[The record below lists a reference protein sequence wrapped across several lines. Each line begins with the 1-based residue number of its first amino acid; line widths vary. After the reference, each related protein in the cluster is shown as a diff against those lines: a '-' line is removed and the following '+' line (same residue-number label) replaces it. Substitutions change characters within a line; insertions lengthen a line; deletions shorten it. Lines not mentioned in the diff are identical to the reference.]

1 MRFYHYLKP
10 PLIVA
15 NGAFLS
21 SKGISQHFPTDYKK
35 FKKLSELGKELVEL
49 HLLKHPS
56 LGETGVGFTESGS
69 DIVEKVYYD
78 ENSERVWINKEQY
91 FDGISK
97 EVWEY
102 QIGAYQVME
111 KYLKDRKKEKRK
123 LSLGEM
129 GHYMKVAK
137 AIERTIEVQM
147 KVEGVFEK
155 VVEAIG

>member
-1 MRFYHYLKP
+1 M
-10 PLIVA
+10 A

-35 FKKLSELGKELVEL
+35 FKKLSELGKELAEL

-56 LGETGVGFTESGS
+56 LGETGAGFTESGS

-91 FDGISK
+91 FNGISK

-102 QIGAYQVME
+102 RIGAYQVME
-111 KYLKDRKKEKRK
+111 KYLKDRRKEKRK
-123 LSLGEM
+123 LSLEEIE
-129 GHYMKVAK
+129 HYMRVAK
-137 AIERTIEVQM
+137 AIGRTWEVQG
-147 KVEGVFEK
+147 KVEESIHKLMVYL
-155 VVEAIG
+155 

>member
-1 MRFYHYLKP
+1 LKIDFP
-10 PLIVA
+10 RVPL
-15 NGAFLS
+15 
-21 SKGISQHFPTDYKK
+21 PEDYEK

-56 LGETGVGFTESGS
+56 LGEAGVGFTESGS
-69 DIVEKVYYD
+69 DEVEKVYYD

-102 QIGAYQVME
+102 RIGAYQVLA

-123 LSLGEM
+123 LSLEEIE
-129 GHYMKVAK
+129 HYMRVAK
-137 AIERTIEVQM
+137 AIERTIEVQGE
-147 KVEGVFEK
+147 VEDAFEK

>member
-1 MRFYHYLKP
+1 MRCYHYLKS

-21 SKGISQHFPTDYKK
+21 SKWISQQFLTDYEK

-69 DIVEKVYYD
+69 DIVEKVYYE
-78 ENSERVWINKEQY
+78 ENSERVWINKSQY

-102 QIGAYQVME
+102 RIGAYQVMA

-123 LSLGEM
+123 LSLDEM
-129 GHYMKVAK
+129 GHYMRVAK
-137 AIERTIEVQM
+137 AIARTRDVQG
-147 KVEGVFEK
+147 KVEEVFER
-155 VVEAIG
+155 VF

>member
-1 MRFYHYLKP
+1 MP
-10 PLIVA
+10 E
-15 NGAFLS
+15 
-21 SKGISQHFPTDYKK
+21 DYEK
-35 FKKLSELGKELVEL
+35 FKKLSELGMELVEL

-69 DIVEKVYYD
+69 DIVEKVYYE

-91 FDGISK
+91 FDGISRD
-97 EVWEY
+97 VWEY
-102 QIGAYQVME
+102 RIGAYQVMA

-123 LSLGEM
+123 LSLEEIE
-129 GHYMKVAK
+129 HYMRVAK

>member
-1 MRFYHYLKP
+1 MRCYHYLKP

-15 NGAFLS
+15 NGTFLS

-49 HLLKHPS
+49 HLLRHPS

-69 DIVEKVYYD
+69 DRVEKVYYD
-78 ENSERVWINKEQY
+78 ENSERVWISKEQY

-97 EVWEY
+97 GVWEY
-102 QIGAYQVME
+102 RIGAYPVMA

-123 LSLGEM
+123 LSLEGM
-129 GHYMKVAK
+129 GHYMRVAK
-137 AIERTIEVQM
+137 AIERTREVQG
-147 KVEGVFEK
+147 KVEGVER
-155 VVEAIG
+155 VER